1 MATCQ
6 NVETIEMHLMT
17 DEPRPGPSGHGRHER
32 RVSPSRSFL
41 STQSVPPTSPV
52 QASTMTAPGR
62 QTRSVIA
69 AHNPLEQCLMLFAIL
84 LGILF
89 FIFVFFVSFY
99 LLVKL
104 KLND

>member
-6 NVETIEMHLMT
+6 NVETIEVHLMT
-17 DEPRPGPSGHGRHER
+17 DEPRPGPSGHVRHGR
-32 RVSPSRSFL
+32 RVSPSRGLL

-52 QASTMTAPGR
+52 QAPTMPAPGR
-62 QTRSVIA
+62 QTRSVLGTQ
-69 AHNPLEQCLMLFAIL
+69 NPLEQCLMLFAIL